1 MTENTENTEN
11 NEKVSV
17 DISTVLNVTRQ
28 KLVTATLVNTELEAL
43 VLELKSRIAELEKN
57 I

>member
-1 MTENTENTEN
+1 MTENTKNTEN

-17 DISTVLNVTRQ
+17 DLSTVLNVTRQ